1 MSKIGNIFVNE
12 KILEEYSV
20 RIPEIDP
27 FLWLWHR
34 KKQVDKNECE
44 YILFRVDVY
53 FAKYLLATQIDEKQ
67 HVDRDLIFDQKIQE
81 ALEKL
86 GCKFI
91 RINTIK

>member
-1 MSKIGNIFVNE
+1 MKRYLKNIVSGFL
-12 KILEEYSV
+12 KLILFYDYDTE
-20 RIPEIDP
+20 
-27 FLWLWHR
+27 

-67 HVDRDLIFDQKIQE
+67 HVDRDLIFEQKIQE